1 MTSEMQI
8 ERHGHSNKRDGLF
21 LRVHR
26 RRAFLQP
33 APSLRWRR
41 SCSKTH
47 ICIRLFFVFISIF
60 YWHHLFPVTI
70 FYRWAAFGVEF
81 HREGTVQIQCLLIFH
96 INITK
101 LRGTREKKYISP
113 EKEGEKKAKEK
124 KGSLEVNIL
133 KTRPPLRVD
142 LHTNISRDPWHKENS
157 SNI

>member
-1 MTSEMQI
+1 MQI
-8 ERHGHSNKRDGLF
+8 ERHGHSDKRDGLF
-21 LRVHR
+21 LRVQR
-26 RRAFLQP
+26 RRAILQP
-33 APSLRWRR
+33 MSSLRWWDPAR
-41 SCSKTH
+41 KH
-47 ICIRLFFVFISIF
+47 IFAYVFFVFISIF

-81 HREGTVQIQCLLIFH
+81 HREGTVQTQCLLIFH

-101 LRGTREKKYISP
+101 LRGDRRKKIPREKKG
-113 EKEGEKKAKEK
+113 EEEKKS
-124 KGSLEVNIL
+124 SLEVNIF